1 VTIGMIQAAQGLEAS
16 EVQFDRVAQNIAAS
30 PFSLATPQGDQ
41 VSLSTQAVALLQAK
55 NSFEA
60 NIKLLQV
67 DDQMTQTLLATLSAS
82 SKP

>member
-1 VTIGMIQAAQGLEAS
+1 MIQSAQGLLTADA
-16 EVQFDRVAQNIAAS
+16 QLDRVAQDIAAQ

-60 NIKLLQV
+60 NLKALQV
-67 DDQMTQTLLATLSAS
+67 DDQMTQTLLATLPGR

>member
-1 VTIGMIQAAQGLEAS
+1 MIQSAQGLQAS
-16 EVQFDRVAQNIAAS
+16 EAQFDQVAQNIA
-30 PFSLATPQGDQ
+30 TPQDDQ

-60 NIKLLQV
+60 NLKALEA
-67 DDQMTQTLLATLSAS
+67 DDEMTKTLLATLPGR